1 MTRVDGVVLAGGLL
15 DRRSPWKQV
24 RFASLDLETTGL
36 DPQKDAI
43 VSFGVVPVEGG
54 RVRLDRSDY
63 REVRPESEAG
73 SPAVA
78 IHGLRP
84 VDLAEAPTFEHVAD
98 QLRSA
103 LWRSVVVAW
112 SSWVEA
118 AFLSGSL
125 GGRAAGWERH
135 IVDVR
140 RLVVLLDALE
150 GRGRDPGSGANLGQT
165 AERFAVPLEQT
176 HHALWDAF
184 ITAQLFVVVSS
195 RLEARGVGRLG
206 QLLAGG
212 RPKRGRW

>member
-1 MTRVDGVVLAGGLL
+1 MTRVDGVVLGGGLL
-15 DRRSPWKQV
+15 DRRTPWREV
-24 RFASLDLETTGL
+24 RFAALDLETTGL
-36 DPQKDAI
+36 DPKRDAI
-43 VSFGVVPVEGG
+43 VSFGVVPVDGG

-63 REVRPESEAG
+63 REVRPEAEAA

-84 VDLAEAPTFEHVAD
+84 VDLAEAPTFEYVSDH
-98 QLRSA
+98 LRSA
-103 LWRSVVVAW
+103 LWRRVVVAW

-125 GGRAAGWERH
+125 GGRAASWERH

-150 GRGRDPGSGANLGQT
+150 GRGRDAGSGASLGQT
-165 AERFAVPLEQT
+165 ADRFGVPLERS

-184 ITAQLFVVVSS
+184 ITAQLFVVVAS
-195 RLEARGVGRLG
+195 RMEERGVGRLG
-206 QLLAGG
+206 QLLLAG
-212 RPKRGRW
+212 RPRGRR